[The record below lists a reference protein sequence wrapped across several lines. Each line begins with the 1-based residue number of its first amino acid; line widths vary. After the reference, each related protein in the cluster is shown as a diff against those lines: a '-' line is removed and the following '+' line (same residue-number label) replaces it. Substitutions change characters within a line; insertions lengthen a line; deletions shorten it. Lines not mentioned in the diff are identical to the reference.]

1 MAACNDLTKREA
13 QVLIKRKF
21 PPRSSGCETR
31 SKGTFGRLY
40 FWLGQVA
47 EGEGRRA
54 RTSTGSVSTLSTLGC
69 SRPLRNPY
77 FFPFLSFL
85 FTPAG
90 LHFSVPAEWAP
101 SWLPVSSPAL
111 RLTTAVLYPI
121 LSYDARAVASLRPR

>member
-54 RTSTGSVSTLSTLGC
+54 RTSTGSVSALSIRVLTPPPQPLLRPF
-69 SRPLRNPY
+69 SRREAVSWRARNDIGDI
-77 FFPFLSFL
+77 FGV
-85 FTPAG
+85 A
-90 LHFSVPAEWAP
+90 AP
-101 SWLPVSSPAL
+101 RLAL
-111 RLTTAVLYPI
+111 R
-121 LSYDARAVASLRPR
+121 D